1 MKLVMT
7 LSLII
12 AFSDCTIGE
21 IHSDIAAKK
30 YLEKVASDQVH
41 MPPKYMWLLQ
51 LYNVNQTYIIQ
62 WYNYY

>member
-1 MKLVMT
+1 MT